1 VRRFAERWLPWIA
14 GAVLLAGIAAFA
26 VSRLDSGSS
35 KSSAAASKQVPLS
48 NAAKQVAFRFVDTA
62 VARKH
67 LAESYRLV
75 TPTLRQGLTLAQWKT
90 GTIPVQPYPVGEAA
104 QRWHIRNSFPDS
116 AQLEVAFVPKPGTS
130 ADSELY
136 TVGLRKLG
144 GRWLV
149 DSYQSRESIRP
160 PGQ

>member
-1 VRRFAERWLPWIA
+1 VLVA
-14 GAVLLAGIAAFA
+14 GLAAFA
-26 VSRLDSGSS
+26 VSRIDNDGSS
-35 KSSAAASKQVPLS
+35 GAAPPKQVPLS
-48 NAAKQVAFRFVDTA
+48 AAAKQVAFRFVDTA

-75 TPTLRQGLTLAQWKT
+75 TPTLRQGMTLAQWKT

-104 QRWHIRNSFPDS
+104 QRWHIRNSYPDS
-116 AQLEVAFVPKPGTS
+116 AQLEVAFIPKPGTS
-130 ADSELY
+130 ADTGLFA
-136 TVGLRKLG
+136 VGLRKLD

-149 DSYQSRESIRP
+149 DSFQPRESITP